1 MEYAFLLDMSR
12 CIGCEACV
20 VACKTGNELPI
31 GTQYIELIEH
41 TSGTFPDL
49 QGGFQNHRC
58 YHCIDA
64 ACVAV
69 CPTGALFKED
79 GLTRLNS
86 SACSGCGYCVQ
97 SCPYGI
103 PQMENGRATKCDGCA
118 ATVAGGELPWCVQTC
133 PAQAL
138 KYDQR
143 DLILAEA
150 HERVAAIKGRFPNAQ
165 VYGETQAGGLG
176 LILVLPDDPEKL
188 DIPSDPPPVPV
199 VTDVWKNVIQPAS
212 MGATALAA
220 IGAGVLGI
228 IARRNHMAELR
239 AIEEQELAGVTAGES
254 DAEEAQS

>member
-1 MEYAFLLDMSR
+1 MEHAFLLDMSR

-49 QGGFQNHRC
+49 EGGFQNHRC

-64 ACVAV
+64 SCVSV
-69 CPTGALFKED
+69 CPTGALFKEG

-86 SACSGCGYCVQ
+86 SACSGCGYCAQ
-97 SCPYGI
+97 SCPYGV
-103 PQMENGRATKCDGCA
+103 PKMENARATKCDGCT

-143 DLILAEA
+143 DLILTEA
-150 HERVAAIKGRFPNAQ
+150 NERVTAIKDRFPNAQ

-188 DIPSDPPPVPV
+188 DIPRDPPPVPV
-199 VTDVWKNVIQPAS
+199 VTDLWKNVVQPVS

-239 AIEEQELAGVTAGES
+239 EVEAQELAAVAPGES
-254 DAEEAQS
+254 DVEEVQP

>member
-12 CIGCEACV
+12 CIGCDACV
-20 VACKTGNELPI
+20 VACKAGNQLPI
-31 GTQYIELIEH
+31 GTQYIEIIEH

-49 QGGFQNHRC
+49 TGGIQNHRC

-64 ACVAV
+64 SCVAV

-79 GLTRLNS
+79 GLTRLNAD
-86 SACSGCGYCVQ
+86 ACSGCGYCVQ

-103 PQMENGRATKCDGCA
+103 PKMENGRATKCDACA
-118 ATVAGGELPWCVQTC
+118 STVAGGEVPWCVQTC

-150 HERVAAIKGRFPNAQ
+150 NERVAAIKGRYPNAQ
-165 VYGETQAGGLG
+165 VYGETQSGGLG
-176 LILVLPDDPEKL
+176 LILVLPDDPETL
-188 DIPSDPPPVPV
+188 DIPTDPPPVPV
-199 VTDVWKNVIQPAS
+199 VTDMWKNVVQPVS

-239 AIEEQELAGVTAGES
+239 AIEEQELAGVAAGES
-254 DAEEAQS
+254 DAEEVQP

>member
-1 MEYAFLLDMSR
+1 MEYAFLLDISR

-49 QGGFQNHRC
+49 EGGFQNHRG

-64 ACVAV
+64 ACVSV

-79 GLTRLNS
+79 GLTRLN
-86 SACSGCGYCVQ
+86 ANVCSGCGYCVQ
-97 SCPYGI
+97 SCPYGV
-103 PQMENGRATKCDGCA
+103 PKMENGRATKCDGCA

-143 DLILAEA
+143 ELILAEA

-199 VTDVWKNVIQPAS
+199 VTDVWKNVVQPVS

-239 AIEEQELAGVTAGES
+239 DIEAQELAAVAAGES
-254 DAEEAQS
+254 DAEEVQP

>member
-12 CIGCEACV
+12 CIGCDACV
-20 VACKTGNELPI
+20 VACKAGNQLPV
-31 GTQYIELIEH
+31 GTQYIEIIEH

-49 QGGFQNHRC
+49 TGGIQNHRC

-64 ACVAV
+64 SCVAV

-79 GLTRLNS
+79 GLTRLNAD
-86 SACSGCGYCVQ
+86 ACSGCGYCVQ

-103 PQMENGRATKCDGCA
+103 PKMENGRATKCDACA
-118 ATVAGGELPWCVQTC
+118 STVAGGEVPWCVQTC

-150 HERVAAIKGRFPNAQ
+150 NQRVAAIKGRYPNAQ

-176 LILVLPDDPEKL
+176 LILVLPDNPETL
-188 DIPSDPPPVPV
+188 DIPTDPPPVPV
-199 VTDVWKNVIQPAS
+199 VTDMWKNVVQPVS

-239 AIEEQELAGVTAGES
+239 AIEEQELAGVASGDS
-254 DAEEAQS
+254 DAEEVQP